1 MTKACEE
8 CENETAL
15 THSWGKYTVKCT
27 DRWQLDVWLTLHCAE
42 AKDENNQLTDKVK
55 QLSHKIQAG
64 LKRTL
69 SPSQDINTP
78 QRTLFPS
85 QDVSTPPLWE
95 LCGKC
100 LLCCCNQCV
109 WWLWWLHL
117 PIVLSERPC
126 LLCCCYQSVIL
137 ILGEGGGVVCQA
149 GYLLLQP
156 RSAYSIRVCNDFDS
170 RHLAWQGLK
179 LLGSCIFLVCCTY

>member
-95 LCGKC
+95 LCAKC

-109 WWLWWLHL
+109 MTLMM
-117 PIVLSERPC
+117 
-126 LLCCCYQSVIL
+126 L
-137 ILGEGGGVVCQA
+137 ILGEGGGMMCQA
-149 GYLLLQP
+149 GYCLLQP
-156 RSAYSIRVCNDFDS
+156 IGLGVSTLLLLLECEFDFGWG
-170 RHLAWQGLK
+170 R
-179 LLGSCIFLVCCTY
+179 GSCVSGWLPLTATHWWEVSTLLECAMTLIQDT